1 MKFWLAILSLA
12 VCGQSIPPEK
22 ERALGRAM
30 ADHVRRQ
37 SGSFVNPE
45 VSAYVERVGA
55 RLAAAVPG
63 VEFRFEVVG
72 PGAQEPVGLP
82 GGTVLVPASFF
93 QLAEEEAE
101 FAGMLAHAMGHVVL
115 RHGMVNARPAA
126 EGGIPLVFLGGWASV
141 HADSRQT
148 AALVPAG
155 LLESYRRFE
164 LEADQYGAEVA
175 ARAGY
180 DATALR
186 GYLQRVQPE
195 EPAAPARSPLPAK
208 AERLAALRAGQGEV
222 GGSEYLRIRD
232 LVTGTRARR

>member
-1 MKFWLAILSLA
+1 MKIWLTILSLA
-12 VCGQSIPPEK
+12 VCGQTIPPEK
-22 ERALGRAM
+22 ERALGRGL
-30 ADHVRRQ
+30 ADHIRRQ
-37 SGSFVNPE
+37 SGSFANADVT
-45 VSAYVERVGA
+45 AYVERVGA

-72 PGAQEPVGLP
+72 PGALEPMGLP
-82 GGTVLVPASFF
+82 GGTVLVPSTFF
-93 QLAEEEAE
+93 RLANDEAE

-115 RHGMVNARPAA
+115 RHGVVNASPAA
-126 EGGIPLVFLGGWASV
+126 EGAIPLVFLGGWASV

-148 AALVPAG
+148 GALVPAG
-155 LLESYRRFE
+155 FLENIRRFE
-164 LEADQYGAEVA
+164 LEADQYGADVA

-180 DATALR
+180 DATGLR

-195 EPAAPARSPLPAK
+195 EPAPAHSPLPAK
-208 AERLAALRAGQGEV
+208 AKRLAALKEGRGEV